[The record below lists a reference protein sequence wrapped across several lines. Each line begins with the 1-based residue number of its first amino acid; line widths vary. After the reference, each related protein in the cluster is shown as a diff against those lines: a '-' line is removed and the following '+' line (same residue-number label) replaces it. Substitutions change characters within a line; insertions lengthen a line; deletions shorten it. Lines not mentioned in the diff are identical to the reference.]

1 MKKPNTVN
9 PLLAAPYGKSM
20 WEIPKPDYAVLF
32 LRAKKINPRD
42 GIYAEDG
49 SPWCYGDKP
58 TFHPLVD
65 LLREYTKLLE
75 DRLEHMTRLAFEM
88 QQPPVIIVE
97 KGALQN
103 GTR

>member
-42 GIYAEDG
+42 GLYAEDA
-49 SPWCYGDKP
+49 SPCDRP
-58 TFHPLVD
+58 TFHLLVD

-88 QQPPVIIVE
+88 HQPPVIIVE

>member
-20 WEIPKPDYAVLF
+20 WEITKPDYAVLF
-32 LRAKKINPRD
+32 LRAKKINPQD
-42 GIYAEDG
+42 GLYAEDAT
-49 SPWCYGDKP
+49 PRDKP

-75 DRLEHMTRLAFEM
+75 DRLEHTTRLAFEM